1 MGQGLRDNRLRMS
14 ALPNGS
20 AAVRSAQDGM
30 AGLSVANGNSD
41 PDANSGAIV
50 AVGKVKNVSL
60 PPPDLSKVRSV
71 ETHTRALGI
80 IQPPTDLRAIIDKSA
95 TFVANNGEPFLHFQ
109 GSISLAACNSCEL
122 HITDLSITC
131 RYVI

>member
-1 MGQGLRDNRLRMS
+1 MS

-20 AAVRSAQDGM
+20 ATVRSAQDGM
-30 AGLSVANGNSD
+30 AELSVGNGNSD

-50 AVGKVKNVSL
+50 PVGKVKSVTL

-95 TFVANNGEPFLHFQ
+95 TFVANNGELSPLY
-109 GSISLAACNSCEL
+109 IKVAAAFN
-122 HITDLSITC
+122 
-131 RYVI
+131 YA